1 MLLEAI
7 EPEVLNGNATGGL
20 VIICE
25 HASNHIPSALKNLGL
40 DEKYLNEHIAIDIG
54 AEAVTRAMAEMMGVT
69 AIIARVSRLVIDCN
83 READHETLVP
93 ETSDQVFIPGNA
105 DLTPEAI
112 ATRRLAYYEPF
123 HQACDNVI
131 EQQIEKGEIPL
142 VIGMHSFT
150 DIMNGFVRPWQIGF
164 LWNKDPR
171 LAEAMM
177 GLMER
182 ETDLTI
188 GNNEPYSGKDLYYT
202 MNRHGMVHGLPQ
214 TTIEIRQDLLNKSS
228 MVMEWAALLADML
241 DECMQR
247 SDVRAIRHY

>member
-1 MLLEAI
+1 MLLETI
-7 EPEVLNGNATGGL
+7 EPEILNADATGGL

-25 HASNHIPSALKNLGL
+25 HASNHIPPVFKNLGL
-40 DEKYLNEHIAIDIG
+40 DQKHLEEHIAVDIG

-83 READHETLVP
+83 REVDHETLVP
-93 ETSDQVFIPGNA
+93 AASDKIFIPGNTG
-105 DLTPEAI
+105 LTPEAI
-112 ATRRLAYYEPF
+112 ATRRQAYYEPF
-123 HQACDNVI
+123 HQACD
-131 EQQIEKGEIPL
+131 QIIKGQLKAGEIPL

-150 DIMNGFVRPWQIGF
+150 NVMNGFVRPWQIGF

-202 MNRHGMVHGLPQ
+202 MNRHGTAHGLPQ
-214 TTIEIRQDLLNKSS
+214 TTIEIRQDLLKKPA
-228 MVMEWAALLADML
+228 MIREWAALLADTL
-241 DECMQR
+241 DECMHR
-247 SDVRAIRHY
+247 DDVKAIRHY